1 MSAITPTPK
10 SQTVPISISTKRPT
24 ADTHNCRAD
33 SPAGSTAATAD
44 TQMASTSATCSDM
57 RPDSDSSSALAVQAA
72 ARVPRVYPETIGTDA
87 FDKLVVACASSLDPD
102 SCSACEAIAA
112 DTTPLDPV
120 TSQESQM
127 STKLNWLRAG
137 VLGANDGI
145 VSTAG
150 LVVGVSGASLT
161 GGALLISG
169 VAGLVAGAL
178 SMAAG
183 EYVSVS
189 TQRDAERAALAR
201 QRQLIECSPEQ
212 AERRLAGLI
221 VHSGVSRIL
230 AQRMARELTERD
242 ALGAHAKFELGIDPT
257 ELTNPWHA
265 ALSSMA
271 SFVLGAVIPLL
282 AIVLTPTWMAVP
294 FTVCAVSLALAITGS
309 VSAKL
314 SEAPIVRATVRNIV
328 WGNLAMIVTYG
339 IGTLVGNLAL

>member
-1 MSAITPTPK
+1 MNTPTK
-10 SQTVPISISTKRPT
+10 
-24 ADTHNCRAD
+24 
-33 SPAGSTAATAD
+33 
-44 TQMASTSATCSDM
+44 
-57 RPDSDSSSALAVQAA
+57 
-72 ARVPRVYPETIGTDA
+72 VYPETIGTEN
-87 FDKLVVACASSLDPD
+87 FDKLVVACAASPDPD
-102 SCSACEAIAA
+102 SCRACEAIAT
-112 DTTPLDPV
+112 DPTPLDLV
-120 TSQESQM
+120 SSQESQM
-127 STKLNWLRAG
+127 SSKLNWLRAG

-161 GGALLISG
+161 GSALLISG

-201 QRQLIECSPEQ
+201 QRVLIDQEPEK

-221 VHSGVSRIL
+221 AHDGVSRIL
-230 AQRMARELTERD
+230 AQRMARELSERD
-242 ALGAHAKFELGIDPT
+242 AIGAHAKFELGIDPD

-265 ALSSMA
+265 ALSSMV
-271 SFVLGAVIPLL
+271 SFILGALIPLL
-282 AIVLTPTWMAVP
+282 AIVLTPPAISVN
-294 FTVCAVSLALAITGS
+294 FTVAAVSIALAITGS

-314 SEAPIVRATVRNIV
+314 GNAPIFRATLRNIV

-339 IGTLVGNLAL
+339 IGTLVGGLAA

>member
-1 MSAITPTPK
+1 MKSSTPRRGNEPAASNVPVQMPSEKLVQPSSESDNRAITG
-10 SQTVPISISTKRPT
+10 
-24 ADTHNCRAD
+24 ADTNSGLDPRSTAVHAD
-33 SPAGSTAATAD
+33 RVSPATVGD
-44 TQMASTSATCSDM
+44 
-57 RPDSDSSSALAVQAA
+57 
-72 ARVPRVYPETIGTDA
+72 DA
-87 FDKLVVACASSLDPD
+87 FDQLVVTCASSPDPA
-102 SCSACEAIAA
+102 SCSACQAIAA

-127 STKLNWLRAG
+127 SAKLNWLRAG

-161 GGALLISG
+161 GSALLISG

-189 TQRDAERAALAR
+189 TQRDAERAALTR
-201 QRQLIECSPEQ
+201 QRQLIEREPQQ

-221 VHSGVSRIL
+221 VDSGVSRIL

-242 ALGAHAKFELGIDPT
+242 ALGAHAKFELGIDPD

-271 SFVLGAVIPLL
+271 SFVLGAIIPLL
-282 AIVLTPTWMAVP
+282 AIVLTPTWMALP

-314 SEAPIVRATVRNIV
+314 GDAPILRATVRNVV

-339 IGTLVGNLAL
+339 IGTLVGNLAP